1 MMDQAAQFLRIVRS
15 EVLESIYL
23 LAKRDCKI
31 HLQAQGSRGSRR
43 NRILYL
49 IKPCPRINS
58 GFQFRRCFEKD
69 QWTLLKNK
77 GERKM
82 TAKNGNRLQHHLT
95 AVKEGK
101 RCFENA
107 FESIA
112 RMILE
117 SEIEKVVVNGR
128 TTYDFTIFRTGKK
141 HIIGIYDEINS
152 FVSFVKDAAEGGSS
166 KEMAFVLVGEPG
178 NGKTF
183 FVEFLCSMY
192 RSFLANEKN
201 RKYTFRFTNMDRLG
215 SYGKISTIES
225 QTYEDPMI
233 LAMNLFEN
241 PDDNKTFLAKQIGFS
256 DKEIEQ
262 LYDNY
267 RPLGACSGYMWN
279 DIINLADGNI
289 DEMLKHIEIIP
300 VPMTE
305 SLGTITGKY
314 PAKDKITSSAVDLLG
329 EESIQRL
336 LHITDTNNPYR
347 FDLRRGALARVAG
360 GGIHF
365 SDEVFK
371 NKKDLVQVYLGVIQ
385 NRVIEIDGYKWPID
399 TLIVATSNNSEFNR
413 FLSEKEEA
421 PIVDRCRIC
430 YVSHNTNYKLQ
441 ENLTSYA
448 IGNEAKTT
456 LDRKDLHRDPNL
468 NYATSVAVVLT
479 RLPRS
484 EKLTAIETM
493 KLSAGEVA
501 GEKSIKTLAE
511 VIDTLNQDPDITK
524 RFGQKGLGQRNLGR
538 AIQLLIESSETNE
551 GRCMFAYD
559 IYKTLERVVLDYVT
573 EVNDRAK
580 YLEDLKT
587 AKGMYRERIMT
598 EMFNAY
604 MDEPFAIRKD
614 VMNYVNMII
623 GIDAENLG
631 PDKMWKYKDPQTG
644 ELKALKVD
652 ERYIKGVEERLGLK
666 TEEQRE
672 TFRTSIRKIYG
683 QKISVDPNYDF
694 MDNLELVKAVTD
706 VRLKSDIAGAGS
718 LIGALANRTN
728 EENQKLY
735 DRMIDTMLNKL
746 NYCKTCAQKTIEY
759 FCTQE
764 DEN

>member
-1 MMDQAAQFLRIVRS
+1 MEKLAVAQ
-15 EVLESIYL
+15 
-23 LAKRDCKI
+23 
-31 HLQAQGSRGSRR
+31 
-43 NRILYL
+43 
-49 IKPCPRINS
+49 
-58 GFQFRRCFEKD
+58 
-69 QWTLLKNK
+69 
-77 GERKM
+77 ER
-82 TAKNGNRLQHHLT
+82 TLQHHLA
-95 AVKEGK
+95 AVKEGE
-101 RCFENA
+101 RRFENA
-107 FESIA
+107 FQGVA

-117 SEIEKVVVNGR
+117 GDIEKVVVNGR
-128 TTYDFTIFRTGKK
+128 TAYDFKIFRDGAK
-141 HIIGIYDEINS
+141 HIIGMYDEINS
-152 FVSFVKDAAEGGSS
+152 FVSYVKDAAEGGSS

-183 FVEFLCSMY
+183 FVEYLSGLYRHFL
-192 RSFLANEKN
+192 N
-201 RKYTFRFTNMDRLG
+201 RPGNHKYTFKFTGMDRLG
-215 SYGKISTIES
+215 GYGRIKEIES

-233 LAMNLFEN
+233 LAMNLE
-241 PDDNKTFLAKQIGFS
+241 DEAEQSLAQLGSRFGFT
-256 DKEIEQ
+256 DEEIRHFVG
-262 LYDNY
+262 NY
-267 RPLGACSGYMWN
+267 RPLGACSGYIWN
-279 DIINLADGNI
+279 EIKQHTDGNV
-289 DEMLKHIEIIP
+289 EEALKYVQIVP
-300 VPMTE
+300 VPLAE
-305 SLGTITGKY
+305 SLGTVTGKY

-336 LHITDTNNPYR
+336 LHISDTSNPYR

-365 SDEVFK
+365 SDEIYK

-385 NRVIEIDGYKWPID
+385 NRVIEIDGFKWPID
-399 TLIVATSNNSEFNR
+399 TLIIATSNNSEFDR
-413 FLSEKEEA
+413 FLAEKEEA

-430 YVSHNTNYKLQ
+430 YVSHNTNYRLQ
-441 ENLTSYA
+441 DELTRYA

-456 LDRKDLHRDPNL
+456 YNRDFLHQDPNL
-468 NYATSVAVVLT
+468 NYAASVAVVLT

-484 EKLTAIETM
+484 EKLTAVEMM
-493 KLSAGEVA
+493 KLAAGEVA

-511 VIDTLNQDPDITK
+511 VIDTLSQEPDITR

-538 AIQLLIESSETNE
+538 AIQLLVESSATNE

-559 IYKTLERVVLDYVT
+559 VFKTLERVVLDYVS
-573 EVNDRAK
+573 EANDRAK
-580 YLEDLKT
+580 YLEDLKV
-587 AKGMYRERIMT
+587 ARGLYRERVMT

-604 MDEPFAIRKD
+604 MDEPLAIRKD

-631 PDKMWKYKDPQTG
+631 PDRMWKYKDPQTG

-652 ERYIKGVEERLGLK
+652 ERFVQSVEERLGLK

-672 TFRTSIRKIYG
+672 AFRTSIRKIYG

-735 DRMIDTMLNKL
+735 DRMVKTMLGKL
-746 NYCKTCAQKTIEY
+746 AYCNTCAQKTIEY

-764 DEN
+764 DES

>member
-1 MMDQAAQFLRIVRS
+1 MS
-15 EVLESIYL
+15 KNSI
-23 LAKRDCKI
+23 
-31 HLQAQGSRGSRR
+31 
-43 NRILYL
+43 
-49 IKPCPRINS
+49 
-58 GFQFRRCFEKD
+58 
-69 QWTLLKNK
+69 TLH
-77 GERKM
+77 
-82 TAKNGNRLQHHLT
+82 QHMT
-95 AVKEGK
+95 AVKDGK
-101 RCFENA
+101 LRFENA
-107 FESIA
+107 FVGVT

-117 SEIEKVVVNGR
+117 SEIEKVVVNGK
-128 TTYDFTIFRTGKK
+128 TTYDFKIFRKGPK
-141 HIIGIYDEINS
+141 HVIGMYEEINS
-152 FVSFVKDAAEGGSS
+152 FVSYVKDASEGGSS

-183 FVEFLCSMY
+183 LVEFLSARY
-192 RSFLANEKN
+192 RNFLSKENN
-201 RKYTFRFTNMDRLG
+201 RKYTFKFLNLDKVG

-233 LAMNLFEN
+233 LAMNLF
-241 PDDNKTFLAKQIGFS
+241 DDSDKNREYIAKQIGFS
-256 DKEIEQ
+256 DKDIEK
-262 LYDNY
+262 LYEDY
-267 RPLGACSGYMWN
+267 RPLGACSGYIWN
-279 DIINLADGNI
+279 DIQAHCDGNI
-289 DEMLKHIEIIP
+289 DDMLKFIEIIP
-300 VPMTE
+300 VPLTE
-305 SLGTITGKY
+305 SLGTVTGKY

-365 SDEVFK
+365 SDEIYK

-385 NRVIEIDGYKWPID
+385 NRNIEIDGFKWPID
-399 TLIVATSNNSEFNR
+399 TLIVATSNNSEFHH

-441 ENLTSYA
+441 KQLTEYA
-448 IGNEAKTT
+448 IGSETRTT
-456 LDRKDLHRDPNL
+456 LTREDLHQDPNL
-468 NYATSVAVVLT
+468 NYASSVAAVLS

-484 EKLTAIETM
+484 EKLTPVETM
-493 KLSAGEVA
+493 KLAAGEVA

-511 VIDTLNQDPDITK
+511 VIDTLNQDPEIIN

-559 IYKTLERVVLDYVT
+559 IFKAVERIILDYVT
-573 EVNDRAK
+573 EANDRAK

-587 AKGMYRERIMT
+587 AKGLYRERIMT

-604 MDEPFAIRKD
+604 MDEPYAIRKD

-631 PDKMWKYKDPQTG
+631 VDKMWKYKDPQTG
-644 ELKALKVD
+644 ELKALKID
-652 ERYIKGVEERLGLK
+652 ERYINSVEERLGLK

-672 TFRTSIRKIYG
+672 SFRTSIRKIYG
-683 QKISVDPNYDF
+683 QKISVDPDYDF

-706 VRLKSDIAGAGS
+706 VRLKSDISGAGS

-735 DRMIDTMLNKL
+735 DRMIETMLNKL
-746 NYCKTCAQKTIEY
+746 GYCRTCAQKTIEY

-764 DEN
+764 DEK

>member
-1 MMDQAAQFLRIVRS
+1 MATSNTQS
-15 EVLESIYL
+15 L
-23 LAKRDCKI
+23 L
-31 HLQAQGSRGSRR
+31 
-43 NRILYL
+43 
-49 IKPCPRINS
+49 
-58 GFQFRRCFEKD
+58 
-69 QWTLLKNK
+69 
-77 GERKM
+77 
-82 TAKNGNRLQHHLT
+82 HHLS
-95 AVKEGK
+95 AVKDGR

-107 FESIA
+107 FQGIA

-117 SEIEKVVVNGR
+117 SDIQKVVVNGK
-128 TTYDFTIFRTGKK
+128 TTYDFSIFREGKK
-141 HIIGIYDEINS
+141 HVIGMYDEINS
-152 FVSFVKDAAEGGSS
+152 FVSFVKDASEGGSS
-166 KEMAFVLVGEPG
+166 AEMAFVLVGEPG

-183 FVEFLCSMY
+183 FVEFLCSKY
-192 RSFLANEKN
+192 RQFLTDETN
-201 RKYTFRFTNMDRLG
+201 RKFTFRFRDVDKLG
-215 SYGKISTIES
+215 NYGSLKNIES

-233 LAMNLFEN
+233 LAMNLFETVAQSQEYLAS
-241 PDDNKTFLAKQIGFS
+241 KTGFS
-256 DKEIEQ
+256 DNEVEV

-267 RPLGACSGYMWN
+267 RPLGACSGYIWN
-279 DIINLADGNI
+279 DIRSHANGDI
-289 DEMLKHIEIIP
+289 DKMMNFIEIIP
-300 VPMTE
+300 VPLTE
-305 SLGTITGKY
+305 SLGTVTGKY

-365 SDEVFK
+365 SDEIYK

-385 NRVIEIDGYKWPID
+385 NRTIEIDGYKWPID
-399 TLIVATSNNSEFNR
+399 TLIIATSNNSEFHR
-413 FLSEKEEA
+413 FLAEKEEA
-421 PIVDRCRIC
+421 PIIDRCRIC

-441 ENLTSYA
+441 
-448 IGNEAKTT
+448 
-456 LDRKDLHRDPNL
+456 KDLTQYALGSETRTTINREYLHQDPNL
-468 NYATSVAVVLT
+468 NHAASVASVLT

-484 EKLTAIETM
+484 EKLTPVETM
-493 KLSAGEVA
+493 KLAAGEVA

-511 VIDTLNQDPDITK
+511 VIDMLNQDPEIIN

-538 AIQLLIESSETNE
+538 AIQLLMESSETNE
-551 GRCMFAYD
+551 GECIFAYD
-559 IYKTLERVVLDYVT
+559 VFKALERVILDYVT
-573 EVNDRAK
+573 DANDRAK
-580 YLEDLKT
+580 YLEDLKI
-587 AKGMYRERIMT
+587 GRGLYRERIMT

-604 MDEPFAIRKD
+604 MDEPLAIRKD

-631 PDKMWKYKDPQTG
+631 ADKMWKYKDPQTG
-644 ELKALKVD
+644 ELKALKID
-652 ERYIKGVEERLGLK
+652 ERFINSVEERLGLK

-683 QKISVDPNYDF
+683 QKISIDPDYDF

-735 DRMIDTMLNKL
+735 DRMVKTMLNKL
-746 NYCKTCAQKTIEY
+746 GYCKTCAQKTIEY

>member
-1 MMDQAAQFLRIVRS
+1 MATKGNQ
-15 EVLESIYL
+15 
-23 LAKRDCKI
+23 
-31 HLQAQGSRGSRR
+31 
-43 NRILYL
+43 
-49 IKPCPRINS
+49 
-58 GFQFRRCFEKD
+58 
-69 QWTLLKNK
+69 TLN
-77 GERKM
+77 
-82 TAKNGNRLQHHLT
+82 HHLV

-107 FESIA
+107 FQSVSK
-112 RMILE
+112 MILE
-117 SEIEKVVVNGR
+117 SDIEKVSVKGK
-128 TTYDFTIFRTGKK
+128 TTYTFNLFNNGKK
-141 HIIGIYDEINS
+141 HIIGMYDEINS
-152 FVSFVKDAAEGGSS
+152 FVSFVKDAAENGSS
-166 KEMAFVLVGEPG
+166 QEMAYVLVGEPG

-183 FVEFLCSMY
+183 FVDYLCSKYREFLS
-192 RSFLANEKN
+192 NGNN
-201 RKYTFRFTNMDRLG
+201 RKYTFRFNNLDKLK
-215 SYGKISTIES
+215 SYGRITSIES

-233 LAMNLFEN
+233 LAMNLFDN
-241 PDDNKTFLAKQIGFS
+241 PDDSKTYLAKQVGFS
-256 DKEIEQ
+256 DKEIET

-267 RPLGACSGYMWN
+267 RPIGACSGYIWN
-279 DIINLADGNI
+279 SIRSYTGDKI
-289 DEMLKHIEIIP
+289 DDMLKFVEIVP
-300 VPMTE
+300 VPLTE
-305 SLGTITGKY
+305 SLGTVTGKY

-365 SDEVFK
+365 SDEIFK

-385 NRVIEIDGYKWPID
+385 NRNIEIDGFKWPID
-399 TLIVATSNNSEFNR
+399 TLIIATSNNSEFNR
-413 FLSEKEEA
+413 FLAEKEEA

-430 YVSHNTNYKLQ
+430 YVSHNTDYKLQ
-441 ENLTSYA
+441 EDLTKYA
-448 IGNEAKTT
+448 IGGDTKTT
-456 LDRKDLHRDPNL
+456 LNKDQLHKDPNL
-468 NYATSVAVVLT
+468 NYAASVAVVLT

-484 EKLTAIETM
+484 EKLTPVETM
-493 KLSAGEVA
+493 KLAAGEVA

-511 VIDTLNQDPDITK
+511 VIDTLNHEPDITK

-551 GRCMFAYD
+551 GQCMFAHD
-559 IYKTLERVVLDYVT
+559 IFKTLERIILDYVA
-573 EVNDRAK
+573 EANDRSK

-587 AKGMYRERIMT
+587 AKGMYRERVMT

-644 ELKALKVD
+644 ELHAMRID
-652 ERYIKGVEERLGLK
+652 ERYIKSVEERLGLK
-666 TEEQRE
+666 TQERRE

-735 DRMIDTMLNKL
+735 DRMIETMLTKL

-759 FCTQE
+759 FCIQE
-764 DEN
+764 DEK

>member
-1 MMDQAAQFLRIVRS
+1 MPKK
-15 EVLESIYL
+15 SIAL
-23 LAKRDCKI
+23 HQHLA
-31 HLQAQGSRGSRR
+31 
-43 NRILYL
+43 
-49 IKPCPRINS
+49 
-58 GFQFRRCFEKD
+58 
-69 QWTLLKNK
+69 
-77 GERKM
+77 
-82 TAKNGNRLQHHLT
+82 
-95 AVKEGK
+95 AVKDGQL
-101 RCFENA
+101 RFENA
-107 FESIA
+107 FQGVS

-117 SEIEKVVVNGR
+117 SEIEKVVVNGK
-128 TTYDFTIFRTGKK
+128 TTYDFRIFRNGSK
-141 HIIGIYDEINS
+141 HIIGMYNEINS
-152 FVSFVKDAAEGGSS
+152 FVSYVKDAAESGSS

-183 FVEFLCSMY
+183 FVEFLSGKY
-192 RSFLANEKN
+192 RNFLAQEKN
-201 RKYTFRFTNMDRLG
+201 RKFTFKFLNLDKTGN
-215 SYGKISTIES
+215 YGKISTVES

-233 LAMNLFEN
+233 LAMNLF
-241 PDDNKTFLAKQIGFS
+241 DDSDESKKFLAKQIGFS
-256 DKEIEQ
+256 DKDIEK
-262 LYDNY
+262 LYENY
-267 RPLGACSGYMWN
+267 RPLGACSGYIWN
-279 DIINLADGNI
+279 DIRNHCDGNV
-289 DEMLKHIEIIP
+289 DEMLKFVEITP
-300 VPMTE
+300 VPLTE
-305 SLGTITGKY
+305 SLGTVTGKY

-365 SDEVFK
+365 SDEIFK

-385 NRVIEIDGYKWPID
+385 NRNIEIDGFKWPID
-399 TLIVATSNNSEFNR
+399 TLIVATSNNSEFHR

-441 ENLTSYA
+441 KELTGYA
-448 IGNEAKTT
+448 IGSETRTT
-456 LDRKDLHRDPNL
+456 LTREDLHQDPNL
-468 NYATSVAVVLT
+468 NYSASVASVLS

-484 EKLTAIETM
+484 EKLTPVETM

-511 VIDTLNQDPDITK
+511 VIDTLNQDPEIIN

-538 AIQLLIESSETNE
+538 AIQLMIESSETNE

-559 IYKTLERVVLDYVT
+559 IFKALERIILDYVT
-573 EVNDRAK
+573 EANDRAK
-580 YLEDLKT
+580 YLDDLKT
-587 AKGMYRERIMT
+587 GKGLYRERIMT

-631 PDKMWKYKDPQTG
+631 PDKMWKYKDPQNK
-644 ELKALKVD
+644 ELKALKID
-652 ERYIKGVEERLGLK
+652 ERYINSVEERLGLK

-672 TFRTSIRKIYG
+672 SFRTSIRKIYG
-683 QKISVDPNYDF
+683 QKISVDPDYDF

-735 DRMIDTMLNKL
+735 DRMIETMLNKL
-746 NYCKTCAQKTIEY
+746 GYCRTCAQKTIEY

-764 DEN
+764 DEK

>member
-1 MMDQAAQFLRIVRS
+1 MGGKMP
-15 EVLESIYL
+15 
-23 LAKRDCKI
+23 K
-31 HLQAQGSRGSRR
+31 
-43 NRILYL
+43 
-49 IKPCPRINS
+49 NS
-58 GFQFRRCFEKD
+58 S
-69 QWTLLKNK
+69 TLH
-77 GERKM
+77 
-82 TAKNGNRLQHHLT
+82 QHMA
-95 AVKEGK
+95 AVKDGK
-101 RCFENA
+101 LRFENA
-107 FESIA
+107 FQGVS
-112 RMILE
+112 RMTLE
-117 SEIEKVVVNGR
+117 SEIQKVVVNGK
-128 TTYDFTIFRTGKK
+128 TTYDFKIFRNGSK
-141 HIIGIYDEINS
+141 HVIGMYDEINS
-152 FVSFVKDAAEGGSS
+152 FVSYVKDAAEGGSS

-183 FVEFLCSMY
+183 FVEFLSGKY
-192 RSFLANEKN
+192 RDFLAKEEN
-201 RKYTFRFTNMDRLG
+201 RKYTFKFLNLDKLG
-215 SYGKISTIES
+215 NYGKISIIES

-233 LAMNLFEN
+233 LAMNLFEDSDEN
-241 PDDNKTFLAKQIGFS
+241 REYLAKQVGFS
-256 DKEIEQ
+256 DNDIEK
-262 LYDNY
+262 LYENY
-267 RPLGACSGYMWN
+267 RPLGACSGYIWN
-279 DIINLADGNI
+279 DIRNYCGGNI
-289 DEMLKHIEIIP
+289 DEMLKLIEITP
-300 VPMTE
+300 VPLTE
-305 SLGTITGKY
+305 SLGTVTGKY

-365 SDEVFK
+365 CDEIYK

-385 NRVIEIDGYKWPID
+385 NRNIEIDGFKWPID
-399 TLIVATSNNSEFNR
+399 TLIVATSNNSEFHR
-413 FLSEKEEA
+413 FLAEKEEA

-441 ENLTSYA
+441 KELTAYA
-448 IGNEAKTT
+448 IGSESRTT
-456 LDRKDLHRDPNL
+456 LTHENLHQDPNL
-468 NYATSVAVVLT
+468 NYAASVASVLS

-484 EKLTAIETM
+484 EKLTPVETM
-493 KLSAGEVA
+493 KLAAGEVA

-511 VIDTLNQDPDITK
+511 VIDTLNQDPEIIN

-551 GRCMFAYD
+551 GQCMFAYD
-559 IYKTLERVVLDYVT
+559 IFKALERIVLDYVT
-573 EVNDRAK
+573 EANDRAK

-587 AKGMYRERIMT
+587 AKGLYRERIMT

-644 ELKALKVD
+644 DLKALKID
-652 ERYIKGVEERLGLK
+652 ERYINSVEERLGLK

-672 TFRTSIRKIYG
+672 SFRTSIRKIYG
-683 QKISVDPNYDF
+683 QKISVDPDYDF

-735 DRMIDTMLNKL
+735 DRMIETMLNKL
-746 NYCKTCAQKTIEY
+746 GYCRTCAQKTIEY

-764 DEN
+764 DEK

>member
-1 MMDQAAQFLRIVRS
+1 MS
-15 EVLESIYL
+15 
-23 LAKRDCKI
+23 KN
-31 HLQAQGSRGSRR
+31 SR
-43 NRILYL
+43 
-49 IKPCPRINS
+49 
-58 GFQFRRCFEKD
+58 
-69 QWTLLKNK
+69 TLH
-77 GERKM
+77 
-82 TAKNGNRLQHHLT
+82 QHMT
-95 AVKEGK
+95 AVKDSK
-101 RCFENA
+101 LRFENA
-107 FESIA
+107 FTGVT
-112 RMILE
+112 RMVLE
-117 SEIEKVVVNGR
+117 SEIEKVVVNGK
-128 TTYDFTIFRTGKK
+128 TTYDFKIFRQGPK
-141 HIIGIYDEINS
+141 HVIGMFEEINS
-152 FVSFVKDAAEGGSS
+152 FVSYVKDASEGGSS

-183 FVEFLCSMY
+183 LVEFLSARY
-192 RSFLANEKN
+192 RNFLSKDNN
-201 RKYTFRFTNMDRLG
+201 RKYTFKFLNLDKVG

-233 LAMNLFEN
+233 LAMNLF
-241 PDDNKTFLAKQIGFS
+241 DDSDKNKEHLAKQIGFS
-256 DKEIEQ
+256 DKDIEK
-262 LYDNY
+262 LYEDY
-267 RPLGACSGYMWN
+267 RPLGACSGYIWN
-279 DIINLADGNI
+279 DIQTHCDGNI
-289 DEMLKHIEIIP
+289 GDMLKFIGIIP
-300 VPMTE
+300 VPLTE
-305 SLGTITGKY
+305 SLGTVTGKY

-365 SDEVFK
+365 SDEIYK

-385 NRVIEIDGYKWPID
+385 NRNIEIDGFKWPID
-399 TLIVATSNNSEFNR
+399 TLIVATSNNSEFHH

-441 ENLTSYA
+441 KQLTNYA
-448 IGNEAKTT
+448 IGSETRTT
-456 LDRKDLHRDPNL
+456 LTREDLHQDPNL
-468 NYATSVAVVLT
+468 NYASSVAAVLS

-484 EKLTAIETM
+484 EKLTPVETM

-511 VIDTLNQDPDITK
+511 VIDTLNQDPEIIN

-559 IYKTLERVVLDYVT
+559 IFKALERIILDYVI
-573 EVNDRAK
+573 EANDRAK

-587 AKGMYRERIMT
+587 AKGLYRERIMT

-604 MDEPFAIRKD
+604 MDEPYAIRKD

-631 PDKMWKYKDPQTG
+631 VDKMWKYKDPQTG
-644 ELKALKVD
+644 ELKALKID
-652 ERYIKGVEERLGLK
+652 ERYINSVEERLGLK
-666 TEEQRE
+666 TEEQRAS
-672 TFRTSIRKIYG
+672 FRTSIRKIYG
-683 QKISVDPNYDF
+683 QKISVDPDYDF
-694 MDNLELVKAVTD
+694 MDNLELVKAITD

-735 DRMIDTMLNKL
+735 DRMVETMLNKL
-746 NYCKTCAQKTIEY
+746 GYCRTCAQKTIEY

-764 DEN
+764 DEK

>member
-1 MMDQAAQFLRIVRS
+1 MATNP
-15 EVLESIYL
+15 
-23 LAKRDCKI
+23 K
-31 HLQAQGSRGSRR
+31 
-43 NRILYL
+43 
-49 IKPCPRINS
+49 
-58 GFQFRRCFEKD
+58 
-69 QWTLLKNK
+69 TLH
-77 GERKM
+77 
-82 TAKNGNRLQHHLT
+82 HHLT

-107 FESIA
+107 FQSVS

-117 SEIEKVVVNGR
+117 SKIDKVVVNGK
-128 TTYDFTIFRTGKK
+128 TTYDFSIFRNGSK
-141 HIIGIYDEINS
+141 HVIGMYDEINS
-152 FVSFVKDAAEGGSS
+152 FVSYVKDAAEGGSS

-183 FVEFLCSMY
+183 FVEYLAGKY
-192 RSFLANEKN
+192 RSFLTKDEN
-201 RKYTFRFTNMDRLG
+201 RKYSFKFLNLEKFG
-215 SYGKISTIES
+215 NYGKIKTIES

-233 LAMNLFEN
+233 LAMNLFED
-241 PDDNKTFLAKQIGFS
+241 PEENKSYLAKTIGFS
-256 DKEIEQ
+256 DKEVETF
-262 LYDNY
+262 YENY
-267 RPLGACSGYMWN
+267 RPLGACSGYIWN
-279 DIINLADGNI
+279 DIMSFTGGQI
-289 DEMLKHIEIIP
+289 DDMLKMVEITP
-300 VPMTE
+300 VPLTE
-305 SLGTITGKY
+305 SLGTVTGKY

-336 LHITDTNNPYR
+336 LHISDTNNPYR

-365 SDEVFK
+365 SDEIYK

-385 NRVIEIDGYKWPID
+385 NRNIEIDGFKWPID
-399 TLIVATSNNSEFNR
+399 TLIIATSNNSEFHR

-441 ENLTSYA
+441 SELTLYT
-448 IGNEAKTT
+448 IGSETRTT
-456 LDRKDLHRDPNL
+456 LTREDLHQDPNL
-468 NYATSVAVVLT
+468 NYAASVAAVLT

-484 EKLTAIETM
+484 EKLTPVETM
-493 KLSAGEVA
+493 KLAAGEVA

-511 VIDTLNQDPDITK
+511 VIDTLNQDPEIIN

-538 AIQLLIESSETNE
+538 AIQLMIESSETNE
-551 GRCMFAYD
+551 GQCMFAYD
-559 IYKTLERVVLDYVT
+559 IYKALDRIILDYVT
-573 EVNDRAK
+573 EANDRTK
-580 YLEDLKT
+580 YLDDLKT
-587 AKGMYRERIMT
+587 AKGLYRERIMT

-604 MDEPFAIRKD
+604 MDEPLAIRKD

-631 PDKMWKYKDPQTG
+631 ADKMWKYKDPQSG
-644 ELKALKVD
+644 DLKALKID
-652 ERYIKGVEERLGLK
+652 ERYINSVEERLGLK

-672 TFRTSIRKIYG
+672 SFRTSIRKIYG
-683 QKISVDPNYDF
+683 QKISVDPDYDF

-735 DRMIDTMLNKL
+735 DRMIDTMLTKL
-746 NYCKTCAQKTIEY
+746 GYCKTCAQKTIEY

-764 DEN
+764 DEK

>member
-1 MMDQAAQFLRIVRS
+1 MA
-15 EVLESIYL
+15 EV
-23 LAKRDCKI
+23 KK
-31 HLQAQGSRGSRR
+31 
-43 NRILYL
+43 
-49 IKPCPRINS
+49 
-58 GFQFRRCFEKD
+58 
-69 QWTLLKNK
+69 
-77 GERKM
+77 
-82 TAKNGNRLQHHLT
+82 GNR
-95 AVKEGK
+95 
-101 RCFENA
+101 RFENA
-107 FESIA
+107 FQGVA

-117 SEIEKVVVNGR
+117 NEIDKVVVNGK
-128 TTYDFTIFRTGKK
+128 TTYDFKIFRTGKK
-141 HIIGIYDEINS
+141 HIIGMYEELNS
-152 FVSFVKDAAEGGSS
+152 FVSYVKDAAEGGSS
-166 KEMAFVLVGEPG
+166 KEMAYVLVGEPG

-183 FVEFLCSMY
+183 FVEYLCTKYREFLT
-192 RSFLANEKN
+192 RDTN
-201 RKYTFRFTNMDRLG
+201 RKYTFRFTGLDKLG
-215 SYGKISTIES
+215 NYGRIGTIES
-225 QTYEDPMI
+225 QTFEDPAI
-233 LAMNLFEN
+233 LAMNLMETTDQNQANLGKLF
-241 PDDNKTFLAKQIGFS
+241 GFS
-256 DKEIEQ
+256 DEAIDD
-262 LYDNY
+262 LYENY
-267 RPLGACSGYMWN
+267 RPLGACSGYILN
-279 DIINLADGNI
+279 DLITHTNGNPDKLLDHFDI
-289 DEMLKHIEIIP
+289 VP
-300 VPMTE
+300 VPLTE
-305 SLGTITGKY
+305 SLGTVTGKY

-365 SDEVFK
+365 SDEIYK

-385 NRVIEIDGYKWPID
+385 NRTVEIDGFKWPID
-399 TLIVATSNNSEFNR
+399 TLIIATSNNAEFNR

-421 PIVDRCRIC
+421 PIVDRCRIS

-441 ENLTSYA
+441 EELTDYA

-456 LDRKDLHRDPNL
+456 LDNESLHQDPNL
-468 NYATSVAVVLT
+468 NYASSVASILS

-484 EKLTAIETM
+484 EKLTPVETM
-493 KLSAGEVA
+493 KLAAGEVA

-511 VIDTLNQDPDITK
+511 VIDTLNQDPDITR

-538 AIQLLIESSETNE
+538 SIQLLLESSGTNE

-559 IYKTLERVVLDYVT
+559 IYQALERVILDYVT
-573 EVNDRAK
+573 DANDRAK

-587 AKGMYRERIMT
+587 AKGLYRERIMT

-604 MDEPFAIRKD
+604 MDEPLAIRKD

-631 PDKMWKYKDPQTG
+631 PDKMWKYKDPQSG
-644 ELKALKVD
+644 KLKALKVD
-652 ERYIKGVEERLGLK
+652 ERYINSVEDRLGLK
-666 TEEQRE
+666 TAEQKE
-672 TFRTSIRKIYG
+672 SFRTSIRKIYG

-746 NYCKTCAQKTIEY
+746 NYCNTCAEKTIEY

-764 DEN
+764 DEK

>member
-1 MMDQAAQFLRIVRS
+1 MPNNSKTLHH
-15 EVLESIYL
+15 
-23 LAKRDCKI
+23 
-31 HLQAQGSRGSRR
+31 HLQEVKQG
-43 NRILYL
+43 N
-49 IKPCPRINS
+49 
-58 GFQFRRCFEKD
+58 
-69 QWTLLKNK
+69 
-77 GERKM
+77 
-82 TAKNGNRLQHHLT
+82 
-95 AVKEGK
+95 

-107 FESIA
+107 FQSVS
-112 RMILE
+112 RMVLE
-117 SEIEKVVVNGR
+117 SKIEKVVVNGK
-128 TTYDFTIFRTGKK
+128 TTYDFSIFREGSK
-141 HIIGIYDEINS
+141 HVIGMYDEINS
-152 FVSFVKDAAEGGSS
+152 FVSYVKDAAEGGSS

-183 FVEFLCSMY
+183 LVEFLAAKY
-192 RSFLANEKN
+192 RGFLSIDKN
-201 RKYTFRFTNMDRLG
+201 RKYTFKFLNLDKVG
-215 SYGKISTIES
+215 NYGKINTIES

-233 LAMNLFEN
+233 LAMSLFEN
-241 PDDNKTFLAKQIGFS
+241 PDQNKEYLAKQIGFS
-256 DKEIEQ
+256 DKEIDQ

-267 RPLGACSGYMWN
+267 RPLGACSSYILS
-279 DIINLADGNI
+279 DIRNYTDGNM
-289 DEMLKHIEIIP
+289 DEVLNYIEIIP
-300 VPMTE
+300 VPLTE
-305 SLGTITGKY
+305 SLGTVTGKY
-314 PAKDKITSSAVDLLG
+314 PAKDKITSSSVDLLG

-365 SDEVFK
+365 SDEIYK

-385 NRVIEIDGYKWPID
+385 NRNIEIDGYKWPID
-399 TLIVATSNNSEFNR
+399 TLIVATSNNSEFHR

-441 ENLTSYA
+441 GELTGYA
-448 IGNEAKTT
+448 IGSETRTT
-456 LDRKDLHRDPNL
+456 LNQENLHQDPNL
-468 NYATSVAVVLT
+468 NYASSIAVVLS

-484 EKLTAIETM
+484 EKLTPVETM
-493 KLSAGEVA
+493 KLAAGEVA

-511 VIDTLNQDPDITK
+511 VIDTLNQDPEIIN

-551 GRCMFAYD
+551 GECMFAYD
-559 IYKTLERVVLDYVT
+559 IFRSLDRIILDYVT
-573 EVNDRAK
+573 DANDRAK
-580 YLEDLKT
+580 YLEDLKI
-587 AKGMYRERIMT
+587 AKGLYRERIMT

-604 MDEPFAIRKD
+604 MDEPYAIRKD

-631 PDKMWKYKDPQTG
+631 PDKMWKYKDPQTA
-644 ELKALKVD
+644 ELKALKID
-652 ERYIKGVEERLGLK
+652 ERYINSVEERLGLK
-666 TEEQRE
+666 SEEQRE
-672 TFRTSIRKIYG
+672 SFRTSIRKIYG
-683 QKISVDPNYDF
+683 QKISVDPDYDF

-735 DRMIDTMLNKL
+735 DRMIATMLEKL
-746 NYCKTCAQKTIEY
+746 GYCKTCAQKTIEY

-764 DEN
+764 DEK

>member
-1 MMDQAAQFLRIVRS
+1 MGGKMP
-15 EVLESIYL
+15 
-23 LAKRDCKI
+23 K
-31 HLQAQGSRGSRR
+31 
-43 NRILYL
+43 
-49 IKPCPRINS
+49 NS
-58 GFQFRRCFEKD
+58 S
-69 QWTLLKNK
+69 TLH
-77 GERKM
+77 
-82 TAKNGNRLQHHLT
+82 QHMT
-95 AVKEGK
+95 AVKDGK
-101 RCFENA
+101 LRFENA
-107 FESIA
+107 FQGVS

-117 SEIEKVVVNGR
+117 NEIEKVVVNGK
-128 TTYDFTIFRTGKK
+128 TTYDFKIFRNGSK
-141 HIIGIYDEINS
+141 HVIGMYDEINS
-152 FVSFVKDAAEGGSS
+152 FVSYVKDAAENGSS

-183 FVEFLCSMY
+183 FVEFLAGKY
-192 RSFLANEKN
+192 RNFLAQEKN
-201 RKYTFRFTNMDRLG
+201 RKYTFKFLNLDKIG
-215 SYGKISTIES
+215 NYGKISTIES

-233 LAMNLFEN
+233 LAMNLFDD
-241 PDDNKTFLAKQIGFS
+241 PDETREYLAKQVGFS

-262 LYDNY
+262 LYMNY
-267 RPLGACSGYMWN
+267 RPLGACSGYIWN
-279 DIINLADGNI
+279 DLRNHCDGNI
-289 DEMLKHIEIIP
+289 DEMLKHIEITP
-300 VPMTE
+300 VPLTE
-305 SLGTITGKY
+305 SLGTVTGKY

-365 SDEVFK
+365 SDEIYK

-385 NRVIEIDGYKWPID
+385 NRNIEIDGFKWPID
-399 TLIVATSNNSEFNR
+399 TLIVATSNNSEFHR

-441 ENLTSYA
+441 KELTGYA
-448 IGNEAKTT
+448 IGSETRTT
-456 LDRKDLHRDPNL
+456 LTREDLHQDPNL
-468 NYATSVAVVLT
+468 NYAASVTSVLS

-484 EKLTAIETM
+484 EKLTPVETM
-493 KLSAGEVA
+493 KLAAGEVA

-511 VIDTLNQDPDITK
+511 VIDTLNQDPEIIN

-551 GRCMFAYD
+551 GQCMFAYD
-559 IYKTLERVVLDYVT
+559 IFKALERIVLDYVT
-573 EVNDRAK
+573 EANDRSK

-587 AKGMYRERIMT
+587 GKGLYRERIMT

-604 MDEPFAIRKD
+604 MDEPYAIRKD

-631 PDKMWKYKDPQTG
+631 PDKMWKYKDPQNG
-644 ELKALKVD
+644 ELKALKID
-652 ERYIKGVEERLGLK
+652 ERYINSVEERLGLK

-672 TFRTSIRKIYG
+672 SFRTSIRKIYG
-683 QKISVDPNYDF
+683 QKISVDPDYDF

-735 DRMIDTMLNKL
+735 DRMIETMLNKL
-746 NYCKTCAQKTIEY
+746 GYCRTCAQKTIEY

-764 DEN
+764 DEK

>member
-1 MMDQAAQFLRIVRS
+1 MAHRPNSLQD
-15 EVLESIYL
+15 
-23 LAKRDCKI
+23 
-31 HLQAQGSRGSRR
+31 HLV
-43 NRILYL
+43 
-49 IKPCPRINS
+49 
-58 GFQFRRCFEKD
+58 
-69 QWTLLKNK
+69 
-77 GERKM
+77 
-82 TAKNGNRLQHHLT
+82 

-101 RCFENA
+101 RRFENA
-107 FESIA
+107 FQGVS
-112 RMILE
+112 RMILG
-117 SEIEKVVVNGR
+117 SEIEKVVVNGK
-128 TTYDFTIFRTGKK
+128 TTYDFQIFRTGPK
-141 HIIGIYDEINS
+141 HVIGMYDEINS
-152 FVSFVKDAAEGGSS
+152 FVSYVKDAAEGGSS

-183 FVEFLCSMY
+183 FVDFLSDCY
-192 RSFLANEKN
+192 RKFLSLDGN
-201 RKYTFRFTNMDRLG
+201 RKYTFRFNGLEKLG
-215 SYGKISTIES
+215 NYGKINIIES

-241 PDDNKTFLAKQIGFS
+241 SDEGKTHLASQFGFS
-256 DKEIEQ
+256 DDELESF
-262 LYDNY
+262 YDNY
-267 RPLGACSGYMWN
+267 RPLGACSGYIWADIRRHCN
-279 DIINLADGNI
+279 DNLEQML
-289 DEMLKHIEIIP
+289 EMTEIIP
-300 VPMTE
+300 VPLSE

-336 LHITDTNNPYR
+336 LHISDTNNPYR

-365 SDEVFK
+365 SDEIYK

-385 NRVIEIDGYKWPID
+385 NRSIEIDGYKWPID
-399 TLIVATSNNSEFNR
+399 TLIVATSNNSEFHR

-441 ENLTSYA
+441 KELTNYSL
-448 IGNEAKTT
+448 GSEARTT
-456 LDRKDLHRDPNL
+456 LMREVLHQDPNL
-468 NYATSVAVVLT
+468 NYAASAAVVMT

-484 EKLTAIETM
+484 EKLTPVETM

-511 VIDTLNQDPDITK
+511 VIDTLNQDPEIIN

-538 AIQLLIESSETNE
+538 SIQLLIESSETNE
-551 GRCMFAYD
+551 GQCMFAYD
-559 IYKTLERVVLDYVT
+559 IFKALDRIVLDYVT
-573 EVNDRAK
+573 EANDRAK
-580 YLEDLKT
+580 YLEDIKI
-587 AKGMYRERIMT
+587 AKGLYRERIMT

-604 MDEPFAIRKD
+604 MDEPLAIRKD

-631 PDKMWKYKDPQTG
+631 ADKMWKYKDPQNK
-644 ELKALKVD
+644 ELKALKID
-652 ERYIKGVEERLGLK
+652 ERFIGSVEERLGLK

-672 TFRTSIRKIYG
+672 SFRTSIRKIYG
-683 QKISVDPNYDF
+683 QKISVDAGYDF

-746 NYCKTCAQKTIEY
+746 GYCRTCAQKTIEY

-764 DEN
+764 DEK

>member
-1 MMDQAAQFLRIVRS
+1 MS
-15 EVLESIYL
+15 
-23 LAKRDCKI
+23 
-31 HLQAQGSRGSRR
+31 
-43 NRILYL
+43 N
-49 IKPCPRINS
+49 NS
-58 GFQFRRCFEKD
+58 N
-69 QWTLLKNK
+69 TLH
-77 GERKM
+77 
-82 TAKNGNRLQHHLT
+82 HHLT
-95 AVKEGK
+95 EVQKGN

-107 FESIA
+107 FQGVS

-117 SEIEKVVVNGR
+117 STIEKVVVNGK
-128 TTYDFTIFRTGKK
+128 TTYDFSIFREGSK
-141 HIIGIYDEINS
+141 HVIGMYDEINS
-152 FVSFVKDAAEGGSS
+152 FVSYVKDAAEGGSS
-166 KEMAFVLVGEPG
+166 KEMAFVFVGEPG
-178 NGKTF
+178 NGKTYL
-183 FVEFLCSMY
+183 VEFLSAKF
-192 RSFLANEKN
+192 RSFLSLDKN
-201 RKYTFRFTNMDRLG
+201 RKYTFRFINTEKMGN
-215 SYGKISTIES
+215 YGKIATIES

-233 LAMNLFEN
+233 LGMNLFDD
-241 PDDNKTFLAKQIGFS
+241 PDQNREYLAKQVGFA
-256 DKEIEQ
+256 DKEIDG
-262 LYDNY
+262 LYENY
-267 RPLGACSGYMWN
+267 RPLGACSGYIWN
-279 DIINLADGNI
+279 DIRNKTGGTI
-289 DEMLKHIEIIP
+289 DEMLKFIEIIP
-300 VPMTE
+300 VPLTE
-305 SLGTITGKY
+305 SLGTVTGKY
-314 PAKDKITSSAVDLLG
+314 PAKDKITSSSVDLLG

-365 SDEVFK
+365 SDEIYK

-385 NRVIEIDGYKWPID
+385 NRSIEIDGYKWPID
-399 TLIVATSNNSEFNR
+399 TLIVATSNNSEFHR

-430 YVSHNTNYKLQ
+430 YVSHNTNYHLQKDLTGYAIGSETRTTLTQ
-441 ENLTSYA
+441 ENL
-448 IGNEAKTT
+448 
-456 LDRKDLHRDPNL
+456 HQDPNL
-468 NYATSVAVVLT
+468 NYAASIAVVLS

-484 EKLTAIETM
+484 EKLTPVETM
-493 KLSAGEVA
+493 KLAAGEVA

-511 VIDTLNQDPDITK
+511 VIDTLNQDPEIIN

-538 AIQLLIESSETNE
+538 AIQLSIESSETNE

-559 IYKTLERVVLDYVT
+559 IFKALDRIILDYVT
-573 EVNDRAK
+573 EANDRTK

-587 AKGMYRERIMT
+587 AKGLYRERIMT

-644 ELKALKVD
+644 ELKALKID
-652 ERYIKGVEERLGLK
+652 ERYIGSVEERLGLK
-666 TEEQRE
+666 SEEQRE
-672 TFRTSIRKIYG
+672 SFRTSIRKIYG
-683 QKISVDPNYDF
+683 QKISVDPEYDF

-735 DRMIDTMLNKL
+735 DRMIDTMLEKL
-746 NYCKTCAQKTIEY
+746 GYCQTCAQKTIEY

-764 DEN
+764 DEK

>member
-1 MMDQAAQFLRIVRS
+1 V
-15 EVLESIYL
+15 
-23 LAKRDCKI
+23 
-31 HLQAQGSRGSRR
+31 
-43 NRILYL
+43 
-49 IKPCPRINS
+49 
-58 GFQFRRCFEKD
+58 
-69 QWTLLKNK
+69 
-77 GERKM
+77 
-82 TAKNGNRLQHHLT
+82 
-95 AVKEGK
+95 
-101 RCFENA
+101 
-107 FESIA
+107 A

-117 SEIEKVVVNGR
+117 STIEKVVVNGK
-128 TTYDFTIFRTGKK
+128 TTYDFSIFRTGKK
-141 HIIGIYDEINS
+141 HMIGMYDEINS
-152 FVSFVKDAAEGGSS
+152 FVSYVKDASEGGSS
-166 KEMAFVLVGEPG
+166 AEMAFVLVGEPG

-183 FVEFLCSMY
+183 FVDFLCARYREFLSQP
-192 RSFLANEKN
+192 EN
-201 RKYTFRFTNMDRLG
+201 RKYSFKFTGIDRLG
-215 SYGKISTIES
+215 HYGSIRVIES
-225 QTYEDPMI
+225 QTFEDPLI
-233 LAMNLFEN
+233 LAMNLFDSIDASKEW
-241 PDDNKTFLAKQIGFS
+241 LAKQVGFS
-256 DKEIEQ
+256 ENEIEQ
-262 LYDNY
+262 LYENY
-267 RPLGACSGYMWN
+267 RPLGACSGYIWN
-279 DIINLADGNI
+279 DIRTHAGGDIEKMLATV
-289 DEMLKHIEIIP
+289 EIFP
-300 VPMTE
+300 VPLTE

-347 FDLRRGALARVAG
+347 FDLRRGALARVGG

-365 SDEVFK
+365 SDEIYK

-385 NRVIEIDGYKWPID
+385 NRTIEIDGYKWPID
-399 TLIVATSNNSEFNR
+399 TLIIATSNNSEFHR
-413 FLSEKEEA
+413 FLAEKEEA

-441 ENLTSYA
+441 KELTQYA
-448 IGNEAKTT
+448 LGSETRTT
-456 LDRKDLHRDPNL
+456 INREYLHQDPNL
-468 NYATSVAVVLT
+468 NYGASVAAVLT

-484 EKLTAIETM
+484 EKLTPVETM
-493 KLSAGEVA
+493 KLAAGEVA

-511 VIDTLNQDPDITK
+511 VIDTLNQDPEIIN

-538 AIQLLIESSETNE
+538 AIQLLIESSDTNE
-551 GRCMFAYD
+551 GQCMFAYD
-559 IYKTLERVVLDYVT
+559 TFRALERVVLDYVT
-573 EVNDRAK
+573 DANDRAK
-580 YLEDLKT
+580 YLEDLKI
-587 AKGMYRERIMT
+587 AKGLYRERIMT

-604 MDEPFAIRKD
+604 MDEPLAIRKD

-644 ELKALKVD
+644 ELKALKID
-652 ERYIKGVEERLGLK
+652 ERFINSVEERLGLK

-735 DRMIDTMLNKL
+735 DRMVDTMLNKL
-746 NYCKTCAQKTIEY
+746 GYCRTCAQKTIEY